1 MHVPDEKKS
10 KLDPKANK
18 CIFTGYFLERKGYR
32 CFKPSTYKL
41 QVSINGDVF
50 IKCGTRIKLITGPQE
65 FSISGS
71 NNIPWKGKL
80 RSSNIVDG
88 SFQTSSKW

>member
-1 MHVPDEKKS
+1 MTLEEKFTGKKPNVSHVKVFHCITYMHVPDEKKS

-41 QVSINGDVF
+41 QVSINVVF
-50 IKCGTRIKLITGPQE
+50 NE
-65 FSISGS
+65 MV
-71 NNIPWKGKL
+71 N
-80 RSSNIVDG
+80 
-88 SFQTSSKW
+88 